1 MYWHE
6 VAVSVHVRCNFAHK
20 RDSDIRLLQVNIV
33 LPLMI
38 AFTVLH
44 AIVFMYSPLKR
55 VT

>member
-6 VAVSVHVRCNFAHK
+6 VAVSVHFRCNFAHK
-20 RDSDIRLLQVNIV
+20 RDIRLLQVNIV

-38 AFTVLH
+38 AFTVLY